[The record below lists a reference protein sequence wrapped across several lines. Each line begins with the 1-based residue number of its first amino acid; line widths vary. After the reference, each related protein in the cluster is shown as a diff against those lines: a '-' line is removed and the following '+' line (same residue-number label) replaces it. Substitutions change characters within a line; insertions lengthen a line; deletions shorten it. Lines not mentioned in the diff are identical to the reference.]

1 MGKHPRILVPPTQLQ
16 NFIKIS
22 RIGFP
27 GNLVKIFISWDS
39 ASLTESEN
47 LFGLRKIITGK
58 NFASRNSAYPYM
70 ICKKSR
76 VLENNMLS
84 TIIPLND
91 IIWTFDDWIQHNI
104 WFSLMIT
111 SFQIEI
117 AFMMLRYHI
126 QNLKYYRGLNKICNM
141 NYII

>member
-1 MGKHPRILVPPTQLQ
+1 MFEFLVLRALEPLQ
-16 NFIKIS
+16 
-22 RIGFP
+22 
-27 GNLVKIFISWDS
+27 
-39 ASLTESEN
+39 ESEYFDPFYKKIN
-47 LFGLRKIITGK
+47 LTDIKKWISFRFILPILYILIV
-58 NFASRNSAYPYM
+58 PYM
-70 ICKKSR
+70 ICKKSH
-76 VLENNMLS
+76 VLENDMLS